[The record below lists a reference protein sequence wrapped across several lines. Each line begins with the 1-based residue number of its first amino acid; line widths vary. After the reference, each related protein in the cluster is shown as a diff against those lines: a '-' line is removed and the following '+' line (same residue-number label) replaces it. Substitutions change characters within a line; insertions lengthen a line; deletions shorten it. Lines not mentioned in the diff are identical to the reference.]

1 IMGDRFRGVTGCWLT
16 TGTRFAELGVMADI
30 EIAPLSDRLSDD
42 EIAEL
47 AKQMEKVGAGQL
59 PRSDESH
66 AGPVVEGLD
75 DDAVDEL
82 FDRLEAHDLAAEI
95 YLPVEFEGT
104 VEVGNVRVA
113 TAPLLLEILD
123 EVKDELLEAEDDEDE
138 EEEEDEDE
146 DEDARSMAADLRQA
160 WKGFYDGASASVERK
175 LPLLIRI

>member
-1 IMGDRFRGVTGCWLT
+1 
-16 TGTRFAELGVMADI
+16 MADI

-82 FDRLEAHDLAAEI
+82 LDRLEAHDLAAEI

-113 TAPLLLEILD
+113 SAALLLEILD
-123 EVKDELLEAEDDEDE
+123 EVKDELLED
-138 EEEEDEDE
+138 EEDEDE
-146 DEDARSMAADLRQA
+146 DEDDEEDDDAVSLAADLRLV
-160 WKGFYDGASASVERK
+160 WKGFYEGATASVERK

>member
-1 IMGDRFRGVTGCWLT
+1 
-16 TGTRFAELGVMADI
+16 MADI
-30 EIAPLSDRLSDD
+30 EIGPLSDRLSDD

-47 AKQMEKVGAGQL
+47 ARQMEKLGAAQL
-59 PRSDESH
+59 PRSDDSH

-104 VEVGNVRVA
+104 VEVGNLRVA
-113 TAPLLLEILD
+113 SASLLLEMLE
-123 EVKDELLEAEDDEDE
+123 EVKDELLEEEEDE
-138 EEEEDEDE
+138 EEEDEEEDD
-146 DEDARSMAADLRQA
+146 DKPSLAAELRQV
-160 WKGFYDGASASVERK
+160 WKGFYDGATASVEKK